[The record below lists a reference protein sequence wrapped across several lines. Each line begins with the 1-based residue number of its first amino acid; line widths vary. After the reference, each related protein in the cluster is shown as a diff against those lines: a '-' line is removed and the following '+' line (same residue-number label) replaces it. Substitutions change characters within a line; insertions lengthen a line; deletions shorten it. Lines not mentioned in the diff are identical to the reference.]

1 MEERSFYSCPNPAY
15 KNQPH
20 PMQTEKDIFITGLR
34 LMHKFYLIGVNEA
47 AWGGLIDEIQR
58 ELIDQYNT
66 AAKPLKR
73 LAEGMAALVGEYL
86 ETRAY
91 DPTIPS
97 RSILMKKQEEETK
110 AKLQNL
116 KPAG

>member
-1 MEERSFYSCPNPAY
+1 MEERSFYSCPNPVY

-20 PMQTEKDIFITGLR
+20 PMQAEKDIFITGLR

-47 AWGGLIDEIQR
+47 AWGGLIKEMQR
-58 ELIDQYNT
+58 ELIDQYKT

-97 RSILMKKQEEETK
+97 RSVLMKKQEEETK